1 MLRRTSGSSLCYRC
15 GRLNRVDADRCF
27 YCGAPRPGLW
37 GWGHALGR
45 IGVQLDTTRLVIGA
59 CMAAYVAS
67 LVLDPQAMMRGRGP
81 FSFFAPSHRPNHALF
96 DLTGYITERVHRNGV
111 ESFEDIGFCTYADP
125 ERFFSYRRTTHNGEP
140 DYGRHINAIAIAQ

>member
-1 MLRRTSGSSLCYRC
+1 MEKLGARRERI
-15 GRLNRVDADRCF
+15 VA
-27 YCGAPRPGLW
+27 
-37 GWGHALGR
+37 ALGPTIR
-45 IGVQLDTTRLVIGA
+45 QPNYEV
-59 CMAAYVAS
+59 
-67 LVLDPQAMMRGRGP
+67 GP
-81 FSFFAPSHRPNHALF
+81 EFIQQFLKADEANTAFFAPSHRPNHALF